1 MLKGLRGEADN
12 GDKSVTVAE
21 LDNCDVCSGGN
32 SGHTADSDID
42 ECGECGGSGIPANSS
57 IRARTDYRASSGF
70 GIGDMTTVY
79 AGREGY
85 VLANPFQMNLEHGPD
100 VDNDA
105 VDFWNNWECHAGDAG
120 PGTNAACLEHG
131 ANWLDPEVYVLAV
144 AGPDECLT
152 SWTYAADTEDTGDDS
167 ECLQWTITGWNHTIL
182 GGDIVGNSLVI
193 SPANAYRPFSAGEVV
208 NTQEVFTG
216 QMKTEFTAFNFEG
229 EIGSGT
235 VFTPVLLEDECDCDG
250 NFADCNGDCGGSAT
264 DAGCGC
270 GEAGP
275 SGCDNTCEIGRA
287 SCRERV

>member
-1 MLKGLRGEADN
+1 
-12 GDKSVTVAE
+12 
-21 LDNCDVCSGGN
+21 
-32 SGHTADSDID
+32 
-42 ECGECGGSGIPANSS
+42 
-57 IRARTDYRASSGF
+57 
-70 GIGDMTTVY
+70 MTTVY

-105 VDFWNNWECHAGDAG
+105 VDFWNNWDCHDASG
-120 PGTNAACLEHG
+120 TPGTNPACLEHG

-144 AGPDECLT
+144 ADAGECLT

-193 SPANAYRPFSAGEVV
+193 SPANAYRPFSAEEVV

-250 NFADCNGDCGGSAT
+250 NFADCNGDCSGSAVVDECGVCDGDNSSCEDCCGVPNGDDST
-264 DAGCGC
+264 CDGECGACNAVIPDGNCDCDGNVDAGCGC

-275 SGCDNTCEIGRA
+275 SGCDNACGSTLVVDECGA
-287 SCRERV
+287 CGGG